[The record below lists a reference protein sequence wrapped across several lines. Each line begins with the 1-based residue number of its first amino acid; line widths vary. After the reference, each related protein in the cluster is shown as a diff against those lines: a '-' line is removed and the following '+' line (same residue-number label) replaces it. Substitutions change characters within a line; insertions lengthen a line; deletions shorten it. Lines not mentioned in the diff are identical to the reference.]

1 MYFLGNIWGNWDSPR
16 NTHTFRSIVEKH
28 GAAHPM
34 AVLSEALESFCKCH
48 TVMSTII
55 CALRGGKTK
64 GGTMKANLGIG
75 NYPVSVGGPG
85 TLPVTL
91 E

>member
-1 MYFLGNIWGNWDSPR
+1 M
-16 NTHTFRSIVEKH
+16 
-28 GAAHPM
+28 AA
-34 AVLSEALESFCKCH
+34 LSEALESFCKCH